1 MTLSSAPRI
10 VLFGPMGIGKS
21 TAIRTL
27 CGELA
32 VDCDVPNLDLAT
44 SAKETTTVG
53 ADYGVIHLAEGQ
65 ELHIYGSPGQ
75 ERFAFMRE
83 WLMSLAIG
91 AVILVDLA
99 DHGALDSALTL
110 IREAEA
116 SATSPVVA
124 VVVAR
129 PASEEQI
136 QAFAQTLS
144 THADAP
150 VPVLSADVRD
160 REQMLDVLS
169 LLFSMISVELE
180 EPSEDASH
188 VD

>member
-1 MTLSSAPRI
+1 
-10 VLFGPMGIGKS
+10 
-21 TAIRTL
+21 
-27 CGELA
+27 
-32 VDCDVPNLDLAT
+32 
-44 SAKETTTVG
+44 
-53 ADYGVIHLAEGQ
+53 
-65 ELHIYGSPGQ
+65 
-75 ERFAFMRE
+75 
-83 WLMSLAIG
+83 MSLAVG

-124 VVVAR
+124 VVIAR